1 MNETA
6 LPKKKIQL
14 LHDIWTVFVV
24 PADYPR
30 LLNAQG
36 LTQFNYKKIY
46 IANNLSK
53 KDFRQVLMHEYSQ
66 AFFSDLGIHSP
77 LLEKMHQE
85 KNEKTVDD
93 LVETL
98 YPRSQPSILK
108 QHQMKGRE
116 RE

>member
-6 LPKKKIQL
+6 LPQKKIKL
-14 LHDIWTVFVV
+14 LHDTWTVFVV
-24 PADYPR
+24 PQDYPR

-53 KDFRQVLMHEYSQ
+53 KDFRQVLMCEYSN

-77 LLEKMHQE
+77 LLEKMHQ
-85 KNEKTVDD
+85 KTNEKTVDD

-98 YPRSQPSILK
+98 YPKVQSSVLK
-108 QHQMKGRE
+108 VQHHQMK
-116 RE
+116 